1 MNGPP
6 IERDRLAEIEG
17 SIHVNRQM
25 VMAAFGGIVARSDN
39 PHVAQPKAAQECAFD
54 DRHLAAR

>member
-1 MNGPP
+1 
-6 IERDRLAEIEG
+6 
-17 SIHVNRQM
+17 M